1 MINLPENYQLE
12 RKAVKHARIKVDEN
26 QTVRIIVP
34 NSFSNQEIDALINQ
48 KKKWIANKLTFFNN
62 RPELIKLHP
71 NQILFLGE
79 RYNYFHFSDL
89 KRKVI
94 VNHEYKTIRSGLELL
109 QPEILN
115 KWYKREARKLIL
127 ERLEFYS
134 DKHGFTYNKVFI
146 RAQKTKWGNYSPKK
160 NLSFNWR
167 LIKTPLF
174 VIDYIVLHEL
184 VHTIILKHTKQF
196 WMKLKLIYPEYK
208 KAVKWL
214 NKYGNNW

>member
-1 MINLPENYQLE
+1 MINLPENYLLE
-12 RKAVKHARIKVDEN
+12 RKPVKHARIKVNEN
-26 QTVRIIVP
+26 KIVRVIVP
-34 NSFSNQEIDALINQ
+34 DSFSNQEIDALINQ
-48 KKKWIANKLTFFNN
+48 KKKWITNKLAFFNN
-62 RPELIKLHP
+62 RPEPIKLLP

-94 VNHEYKTIRSGLELL
+94 INHEHKTIRSGLELL

-115 KWYKREARKLIL
+115 KWYKKEARKLIL

-134 DKHGFTYNKVFI
+134 DKYNFTYNKVFI
-146 RAQKTKWGNYSPKK
+146 RAQKTKWGNCSPKK

-167 LIKTPLF
+167 LIKSPLF

-184 VHTIILKHTKQF
+184 VHTEILNHTRQF

-208 KAVKWL
+208 KAINWMD
-214 NKYGNNW
+214 KYGNGL